1 MSVLIIPPSVSGKP
15 VSASNWKYLIDFVN
29 FVFMNQNEL
38 ISRVKG
44 TVRSIDPMAKVILFG
59 SRARGDDHQSSDW
72 DFLILVSQEATEQY
86 KGLIRDSLIDTE
98 LEAEQVIST
107 VIYSKD
113 QWPNYQVTP
122 LFQNIAKEGFEV

>member
-1 MSVLIIPPSVSGKP
+1 
-15 VSASNWKYLIDFVN
+15 
-29 FVFMNQNEL
+29 MNQNEL

-44 TVRSIDPMAKVILFG
+44 TVRSIDPMAKVFLFG
-59 SRARGDDHQSSDW
+59 SRAKGDDHQSSDW

-107 VIYSKD
+107 VIYSQD